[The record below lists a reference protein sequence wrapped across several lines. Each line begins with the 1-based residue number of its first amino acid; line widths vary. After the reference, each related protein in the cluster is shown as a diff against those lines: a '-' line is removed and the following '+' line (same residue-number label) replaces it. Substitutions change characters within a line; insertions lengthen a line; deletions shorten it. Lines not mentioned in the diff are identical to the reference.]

1 MPPKFNSHGTVQIE
15 FVQVYNALG
24 GNEYSQKL
32 TKKYINDKIKKP
44 ACIAP
49 KTGLFVIMSFKR
61 TTVLN
66 VTSDRFRRRLDHFL
80 NWMYKNASL
89 SSLDHM

>member
-32 TKKYINDKIKKP
+32 TKKYINDKIKKTSLHSP
-44 ACIAP
+44 QNGFIRHYVLQKDDCAERY
-49 KTGLFVIMSFKR
+49 KR
-61 TTVLN
+61 
-66 VTSDRFRRRLDHFL
+66 
-80 NWMYKNASL
+80 
-89 SSLDHM
+89 